1 MKNLLEYATSH
12 APVVVLAASVAV
24 LGSALTMEHVAE
36 IAPCRLCIAQRWP
49 YAIVIVLA
57 AIALVPMVPDSWR
70 RVLVALAAPAFAVGG
85 AIAVYHTGV
94 ELGWFTAPA
103 ACSGTGVGAATIEEL
118 RSMLTVAPVVR
129 CDVVPWTLFGISLAG
144 YNIALSLLLSAFS
157 ARAAWRWK
165 APPG

>member
-1 MKNLLEYATSH
+1 MKNLLDHATFH
-12 APVVVLAASVAV
+12 APVVVLAAGAAV

-49 YAIVIVLA
+49 YAAVIVLA

-70 RVLVALAAPAFAVGG
+70 RLLVALSALAFATGG

-94 ELGWFTAPA
+94 ELGWFAAPA
-103 ACSGTGVGAATIEEL
+103 ACSGTATGAGTIEEL
-118 RSMLTVAPVVR
+118 RRLLPAAPVVR

-144 YNIALSLLLSAFS
+144 YNIAASALLAAFS
-157 ARAAWRWK
+157 ARAAWHWK
-165 APPG
+165 ASHR